1 MIVQCPHCHEFIWI
15 EQLNCRIFRHASF
28 KDKDD
33 KVKDKVGEQI
43 PPHASQIECEAWV
56 KEGLV
61 YGCAKPFQILE
72 SGEVVVCD
80 YI

>member
-1 MIVQCPHCHEFIWI
+1 MDKKNNELIVDCPHCKEPVWI

-28 KDKDD
+28 KT
-33 KVKDKVGEQI
+33 GEQI
-43 PPHASQIECEAWV
+43 PPHATQIECETWV

-72 SGEVVVCD
+72 SGEVVLCH